1 MNGSDRR
8 TAAACPCPVAR
19 DSLYTPVRIV
29 ELDLDEPSGLRP
41 PGGSGAVD
49 PEGRVL
55 ALVRL
60 HGHPLGLVKATGA
73 RGDLAGLRRALVD
86 AAHRELRVPARSDR
100 TPAAMTPAPFT
111 APSVPRLP
119 AAAPR
124 PAEPA
129 GQTTAAPAARPGRA
143 GRARVPADPP
153 LISVIVATHNREGM
167 LRQCLDSLLRNG
179 YPQVEI
185 IVVDNAPASDAA
197 ETLVRGRYPG
207 RVRYLREPVAGLA
220 RAHNCG
226 LDAAH
231 GELCAFT
238 DDDTLADPAWL
249 TSLAAA
255 FAADRRIGCV
265 TGLILPAELETPAQ
279 AALENHG
286 GFGKGFAARTWS
298 LADRR
303 HEPLFPFAAGR
314 FGSGA
319 NMAFRTAELRA
330 IGGFDPATGTG
341 TPAHGGDDLL
351 AFFRMLVAGHTL
363 AYAPDALIWHRHRRT
378 MDALPAQAFG
388 YGAGFG
394 AYLAAAL
401 THEPAMLPALLR
413 RLPQGLGLAAGRVR
427 SRPAAGGRPS
437 LRLARLEIQG
447 LVYGPVGYL
456 RSVWKQRGVRAES
469 CP

>member
-1 MNGSDRR
+1 V
-8 TAAACPCPVAR
+8 ACPCPAAR

-60 HGHPLGLVKATGA
+60 HGHPLGLVNATGA
-73 RGDLAGLRRALVD
+73 PGDLAGLRRALVD

-100 TPAAMTPAPFT
+100 TPAAMSPAPFT
-111 APSVPRLP
+111 SPSGP
-119 AAAPR
+119 AN
-124 PAEPA
+124 PARRA
-129 GQTTAAPAARPGRA
+129 TATSAARPGRA
-143 GRARVPADPP
+143 GRARMPADPP
-153 LISVIVATHNREGM
+153 LISVIVATHDREGM

-179 YPQVEI
+179 YPRAEI
-185 IVVDNAPASDAA
+185 IVVDNAPANDAA
-197 ETLVRGRYPG
+197 RTLVRGRYAG

-220 RAHNCG
+220 RAHNTG
-226 LDAAH
+226 LAAAR

-255 FAADRRIGCV
+255 FAGDRRIGCV
-265 TGLILPAELETPAQ
+265 TGLILPAELETEAQ

-303 HEPLFPFAAGR
+303 HDPLFPFAAGQ

-319 NMAFRTAELRA
+319 NMAFRTAELRG

-413 RLPQGLGLAAGRVR
+413 RLPRGLGLAAGRVR
-427 SRPAAGGRPS
+427 GRPAARGKPS
-437 LRLARLEIQG
+437 LRLARLEIEG

-456 RSVWKQRGVRAES
+456 RSVRRQRGTRTGS
-469 CP
+469 CL